1 MFSTNLLTYLPEHYF
16 FHRPPNNMVA
26 LRAVQDEVGC
36 RVCLFGVQ
44 SRPELDR
51 LAGTVIS
58 VNEARGRI
66 GVQLD
71 DGHRIMIP

>member
-1 MFSTNLLTYLPEHYF
+1 
-16 FHRPPNNMVA
+16 MVA

-58 VNEARGRI
+58 VNEARGSI